1 MEDPSNSRSAFAKF
15 SSAAVAGI
23 YKCTTLQGFRDVED
37 FTWSTG
43 DLLILTAWVLI
54 PLRMLRLIHFV
65 SRVEP
70 AVIIIAACL
79 PTLQPFYLLLTKQ
92 KEALQN
98 SSKKRSSHSTDYQL
112 HSVSKGSK
120 GLGNQRPKD
129 PYATNTSMFGDDD
142 GMEDRI
148 LPSQGIRRTYDVA
161 VTHGARSVT
170 DMPGDDFESRI
181 AQWELPSRA

>member
-1 MEDPSNSRSAFAKF
+1 MEDPSNSRSAIAKF
-15 SSAAVAGI
+15 YSAAVAGI
-23 YKCTTLQGFRDVED
+23 YRCTTLQSLRDVED
-37 FTWSTG
+37 FTWSTR

-54 PLRMLRLIHFV
+54 PPRMLRLTHFT

-79 PTLQPFYLLLTKQ
+79 PTLQPFYFILTKQ
-92 KEALQN
+92 KEALKN
-98 SSKKRSSHSTDYQL
+98 SSQKKSSRSNDYQL
-112 HSVSKGSK
+112 YSVSKGSK
-120 GLGNQRPKD
+120 GLGNQKPKD

-148 LPSQGIRRTYDVA
+148 LPSQGIRRTYDVT

-170 DMPGDDFESRI
+170 DMPGDYLESRI
-181 AQWELPSRA
+181 TQWELPSRA

>member
-1 MEDPSNSRSAFAKF
+1 MEDPGNSSAFAKY

-23 YKCTTLQGFRDVED
+23 YRCTTLQSLRDVED

-54 PLRMLRLIHFV
+54 PLQMLRLTHFT

-79 PTLQPFYLLLTKQ
+79 PTLQPFYFLLTKQ
-92 KEALQN
+92 KEALKN
-98 SSKKRSSHSTDYQL
+98 SSQKKSSHTKSDYQL

-148 LPSQGIRRTYDVA
+148 LPSQGIRRTYDVT

-170 DMPGDDFESRI
+170 DMPGDDLESRI
-181 AQWELPSRA
+181 AQWELPSRV